1 MRAAFARPAHRPAH
15 RPVTRIA
22 GAVAV
27 AALIAVSI
35 ATPAAADSVRDNE
48 WWLSQYHVK
57 KAWDVT
63 QGKGVTVA
71 VIDSGIDASQPD
83 LKGSVSAATDFSG
96 AGANG
101 KEPVGSP
108 ESLFHGTGV
117 ASVLA
122 GRGHGKDNKSGVVG
136 VAPKAKLL
144 SASVWLGSN
153 MPAGADPQRDQVA
166 KAVRWSV
173 DHGASVINLSLGWN
187 DPTWPV
193 SWDQAFRYAAKHD
206 VVVIACVGNRSQ
218 GATQAWSPATIPGV
232 VGVTSLRKDSTI
244 SKPESAPGIAVDLA
258 GPGEKIPVS
267 WYRGGYANAQGSS
280 FAAPV
285 VAGTAALIRSAHP
298 DMSAANVINRL
309 YRTAEPVKDHSG
321 RTSKGDPDPLVGYG
335 RVDVGAAVTAD
346 IPSVKSNPDG
356 SLKKWVSMHRRED
369 AAPKTPL
376 PAGQH
381 SSGAKADGS
390 AQPTEPVPSAT
401 ASPHEVHDQA
411 RTAGSVQSSAG
422 PIFLV
427 ISGSVLVIVLGGG
440 AIMATRAR
448 RLNK

>member
-1 MRAAFARPAHRPAH
+1 MHRTVI
-15 RPVTRIA
+15 RVV

-27 AALIAVSI
+27 AALTATSI
-35 ATPAAADSVRDNE
+35 ATPAAADSVRDKE

-57 KAWDVT
+57 KAWNVT
-63 QGKGVTVA
+63 KGEGVTVA
-71 VIDSGIDASQPD
+71 VIDSGVEASQPD

-122 GRGHGKDNKSGVVG
+122 GHGHGKGDKSGVVG

-144 SASVWLGSN
+144 SASVWLGPN
-153 MPAGADPQRDQVA
+153 MPAGADPQRAQVA

-193 SWDQAFRYAAKHD
+193 GWDQAFRYAAEHD
-206 VVVIACVGNRSQ
+206 VVVVACVGNRSQ

-232 VGVTSLRKDSTI
+232 VGVASLRKDGTV

-258 GPGEKIPVS
+258 GPGENIPVS

-309 YRTAEPVKDHSG
+309 YRTAKPVKDHSG
-321 RTSKGDPDPLVGYG
+321 RTSEGDPDPLVGHG

-346 IPSVKSNPDG
+346 VPSVQTNPDG
-356 SLKKWVSMHRRED
+356 SLKKWISMHRRED
-369 AAPKTPL
+369 AAPETPL
-376 PAGQH
+376 PAGQDA
-381 SSGAKADGS
+381 SGAKTDGS
-390 AQPTEPVPSAT
+390 AQPTEPAPTAT
-401 ASPHEVHDQA
+401 ASPRESGDRA
-411 RTAGSVQSSAG
+411 RTAASIQSSAG
-422 PIFLV
+422 PIYL
-427 ISGSVLVIVLGGG
+427 IITGSVLLIVLGGG